1 MKYSNDTS
9 CSRLFS
15 NANYETEMLDCSN
28 LIPGSFGLSSE
39 M

>member
-1 MKYSNDTS
+1 MTLHVQDYS
-9 CSRLFS
+9 
-15 NANYETEMLDCSN
+15 AMQETEMLDCSN